1 MYHVVHTLWERVR
14 VRGTRRRHMWTKYL
28 LLVLGAFVLWGVCCD
43 TGIIIEPPVN
53 LVQGEVTDF
62 VTGSPIDSAWI
73 NTDRSTL
80 PLTHTDSQGRYKSPV
95 GYSGKYLIRCGKE
108 GYLTES
114 VEITFVSCGVTAE
127 INFQLSPL
135 TE

>member
-1 MYHVVHTLWERVR
+1 MRTITL
-14 VRGTRRRHMWTKYL
+14 L
-28 LLVLGAFVLWGVCCD
+28 FVLDVFVLWGVCCD
-43 TGIIIEPPVN
+43 RGIIIEPPIN
-53 LVQGEVTDF
+53 IVQGEVTDI

-80 PLTHTDSQGRYKSPV
+80 PLTYTDTLGRYKSPV

-108 GYLTES
+108 GYITES
-114 VEITFVSCGVTAE
+114 MEITFVSCGVTADL
-127 INFQLSPL
+127 NFQLSPL